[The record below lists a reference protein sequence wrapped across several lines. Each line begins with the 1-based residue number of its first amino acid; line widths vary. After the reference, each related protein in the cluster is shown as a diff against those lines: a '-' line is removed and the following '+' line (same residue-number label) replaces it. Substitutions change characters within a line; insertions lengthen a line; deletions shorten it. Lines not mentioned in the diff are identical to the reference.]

1 MLIYEEGQGFTGSGA
16 VSQDTLGYTF
26 TCLLPGTTYHIF
38 LRAVYREGMGPV
50 MQIAVTT
57 LPQNL
62 ESLSSGKAY
71 WTCVLDLASLCVV
84 LGLQAV
90 YYCEKLYLPVSAM
103 STKKVII
110 WETS

>member
-26 TCLLPGTTYHIF
+26 TCLLPTTTYYIF
-38 LRAVYREGMGPV
+38 LRAVYREGTGPV
-50 MQIAVTT
+50 TQIAVTT

-84 LGLQAV
+84 LRLQAV
-90 YYCEKLYLPVSAM
+90 HCLCSHNLVRNFICQCQP
-103 STKKVII
+103 
-110 WETS
+110 